1 MEDWLRFSVVYWH
14 TFRGTGLD
22 PFGAET
28 LKRPWEDG
36 TDSVEN
42 AKRRLRAA
50 FEFMSKLGVKYW
62 TYHDRFDARK
72 TPPLLKFQTTT
83 FNTVNSCSDIAPEGA
98 TLAETNAIL
107 DGVSDLAQELM
118 QKTGIKLLWATC
130 NLFSHPRFV
139 TLKPLKHVLEQT
151 SFRFM
156 LQLHERSLHQPG
168 RSRRGV
174 RSCCS

>member
-1 MEDWLRFSVVYWH
+1 MGEWLRFSVVYWH

-62 TYHDRFDARK
+62 TYHDRFDARN
-72 TPPLLKFQTTT
+72 TPHLLK
-83 FNTVNSCSDIAPEGA
+83 
-98 TLAETNAIL
+98 
-107 DGVSDLAQELM
+107 
-118 QKTGIKLLWATC
+118 
-130 NLFSHPRFV
+130 
-139 TLKPLKHVLEQT
+139 
-151 SFRFM
+151 
-156 LQLHERSLHQPG
+156 
-168 RSRRGV
+168 
-174 RSCCS
+174 